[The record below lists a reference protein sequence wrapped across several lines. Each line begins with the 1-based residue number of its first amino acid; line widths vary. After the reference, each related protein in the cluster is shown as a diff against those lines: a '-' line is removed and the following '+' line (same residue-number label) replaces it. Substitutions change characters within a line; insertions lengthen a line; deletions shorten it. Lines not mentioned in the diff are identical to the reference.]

1 LTSLANFPKVKDL
14 NKVWKAYLLCQDLGL
29 DTGSTSAVIAYAMDL
44 RARGLLTASDTG
56 GLDVA
61 YGNADALVELVGRI
75 ARREGLG
82 DILANGV
89 KKASESL
96 GADAQR
102 QAVYTKGGLELWL
115 MEIRPFKGTALASAV
130 TDSGSQNRATY
141 GLCEFYYRSMR
152 KQAETVAK
160 IPTKY
165 EHKPKLVAMYENLHI
180 LADALGVCSIPFMP
194 VGLDLWREAYNSCTG
209 MGITSQS
216 LVTAAARIRALER
229 LFNVRDGL
237 NREDDTIAERM
248 FQEPLKGGPWKGE
261 AVDREGL
268 EQMKDEY
275 YSLRGWDRE
284 GRPTQETLQR
294 LGLQ

>member
-1 LTSLANFPKVKDL
+1 
-14 NKVWKAYLLCQDLGL
+14 
-29 DTGSTSAVIAYAMDL
+29 MDL
-44 RARGLLTASDTG
+44 HARGVLTDSDTG

-152 KQAETVAK
+152 KQAETAAK
-160 IPTKY
+160 NLVGTEEAAIPTKY

-194 VGLDLWREAYNSCTG
+194 VGLDLWRETYNSCTG

-216 LVTAAARIRALER
+216 LVT
-229 LFNVRDGL
+229 
-237 NREDDTIAERM
+237 
-248 FQEPLKGGPWKGE
+248 GPS
-261 AVDREGL
+261 
-268 EQMKDEY
+268 KDC
-275 YSLRGWDRE
+275 STFGMA
-284 GRPTQETLQR
+284 
-294 LGLQ
+294 